1 VHLVYGRREPLTFS
15 IPRPKEREPL
25 SSSTTNRIWTPLRS
39 SLFRRILVASLVA
52 DLGSFMQSVGAAWLM
67 VSLHGGPL
75 YVALTQTAST
85 LPFFLVGL
93 PAGALGDIVDRRKM
107 ILLTE
112 SWMLCVAL
120 VLAATTLAGA
130 MSPWLLLALT
140 FALSLGQ
147 AMESPSWRALLPEL
161 VARDDIASAAA
172 LNGIE
177 YNAATAIGPAL
188 AGLLIATAGVGAA
201 FVLYAV
207 SFFAVIAVI
216 GRWKRPIQQRR
227 WPTESLAGA
236 TVAAIRY
243 VRYAPSIRAVLVRS
257 TAVMFC
263 ASATFALL
271 PTVAS
276 AVNSSPVVY
285 GVLLGTFGIGAIGG
299 ALTMQQARARWTPD
313 SIVTAAVSVLGVAT
327 IAIGSLRE
335 LRGLLVAMLF
345 SGGAWIVFFS
355 IANAQIQTLSPDW
368 IRARLLAIFM
378 LLTEG
383 GLALG
388 SVVWGMVASRM
399 TVRTALI
406 SAGLATVASTLL
418 ALIARWPD
426 EAADVTP
433 WVHWRLPTVA
443 VGTITTPEQ
452 GPVLITVEYRVAPAN
467 VDDFLHAVAAYERIR
482 RRDGA
487 FRWSMFRDVE
497 RSDMYLETFLVSS
510 WAEHLRQHE
519 RLTLGDRELEGR
531 IAALVQGEPTI
542 RHLVQPNLA

>member
-1 VHLVYGRREPLTFS
+1 M
-15 IPRPKEREPL
+15 
-25 SSSTTNRIWTPLRS
+25 RS
-39 SLFRRILVASLVA
+39 PLFRRILVASFVA
-52 DLGSFMQSVGAAWLM
+52 DLGSFMASVGAAWLM
-67 VSLHGGPL
+67 VSLQAGPL

-93 PAGALGDIVDRRKM
+93 PAGAVGDIVDRRK
-107 ILLTE
+107 IVLFTE
-112 SWMLCVAL
+112 MWMFLVAL

-130 MSPWLLLALT
+130 ISPWTLLALT

-161 VARDDIASAAA
+161 VTRDDIAAAAA

-177 YNAATAIGPAL
+177 YNTATAIGPAL
-188 AGLLIATAGVGAA
+188 AGLAIATAGIGAA
-201 FVLYAV
+201 FVVYAV
-207 SFFAVIAVI
+207 SFFAVIGVI
-216 GRWKRPIQQRR
+216 WRWKRPIQQRR
-227 WPTESLAGA
+227 WPPESLAGA

-271 PTVAS
+271 PTVAR

-285 GVLLGTFGIGAIGG
+285 GVLLGMFGIGAIGG
-299 ALTMQQARARWTPD
+299 AFTMQPARARWALD
-313 SIVTAAVSVLGVAT
+313 WIVTTAVAVLGVAT
-327 IAIGSLRE
+327 IAIGSLRDI
-335 LRGLLVAMLF
+335 RGLLVAMLF
-345 SGGAWIVFFS
+345 SGAGWIVFFS

-368 IRARLLAIFM
+368 VRARLLAIFM

-388 SVVWGMVASRM
+388 SFFWGVVGARVN
-399 TVRTALI
+399 VRAALI
-406 SAGLATVASTLL
+406 SAGLATFASTLL
-418 ALIARWPD
+418 ALVARWSD
-426 EAADVTP
+426 EVTDVTP

-443 VGTITTPEQ
+443 VGGVTAPEQ
-452 GPVLITVEYRVAPAN
+452 GPVLITVEYQVAPTN
-467 VDDFLHAVAAYERIR
+467 VGDFLRALAARGRIR

-487 FRWSMFRDVE
+487 FRWSVFRDVE
-497 RSDMYLETFLVSS
+497 RPDVYVETFLVSS

-531 IAALVQGEPTI
+531 IAALVQGEPAI
-542 RHLVQPNLA
+542 RHLVQPNLG